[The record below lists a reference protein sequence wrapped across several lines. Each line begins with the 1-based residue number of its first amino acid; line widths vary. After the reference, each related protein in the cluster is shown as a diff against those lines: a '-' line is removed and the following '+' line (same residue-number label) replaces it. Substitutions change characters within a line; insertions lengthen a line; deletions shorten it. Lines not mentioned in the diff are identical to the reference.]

1 MSQSKLEA
9 AGALK
14 RPDVIWL
21 ERASSTN
28 DVVKKL
34 AIEGAPE
41 WTTVV
46 ADYQDAGRG
55 RLGRSWHSD
64 GPWGLWASILLRPS
78 IEPVKAPFLG
88 ILAGLAAAEAIISL
102 IGLKARVKWPNDVE
116 VQGLKVCGVLPESG
130 IGPSDLDWVVI
141 GVGMNL
147 NEPPCPMPTEIR
159 SRATTLE
166 AVSGKRTERREMMSA
181 MLNSMQRLYDDYVSN
196 GPEEALNM
204 AERISA
210 ISGCRLTVMEGRD
223 NYEARAI
230 RMDEAGAL
238 IVELP
243 DGTKRRLLSAEVS
256 VRRISG

>member
-1 MSQSKLEA
+1 M
-9 AGALK
+9 

-21 ERASSTN
+21 ESASSTN
-28 DVVKKL
+28 DAVKRL

-64 GPWGLWASILLRPS
+64 GPWGLWASILLRPR

-102 IGLKARVKWPNDVE
+102 TGIKARVKWPNDVE

-130 IGPSDLDWVVI
+130 IGNSGLEWVVI

-147 NEPPCPMPTEIR
+147 NEPPVPMPPEIR
-159 SRATTLE
+159 SRATTLQ
-166 AVSGKRTERREMMSA
+166 AISGKMTERRDMLSA
-181 MLNSMQRLYDDYVSN
+181 LLDRMQKQYDDYVSN
-196 GPEEALNM
+196 GPEEALDM
-204 AERISA
+204 AERLSA
-210 ISGCRLTVMEGRD
+210 ISGRIITVIEGGD
-223 NYEARAI
+223 TYEARAI
-230 RMDEAGAL
+230 RTDEAGAL

-243 DGTKRRLLSAEVS
+243 DGTKKRLLSAEVS
-256 VRRISG
+256 IRRMS